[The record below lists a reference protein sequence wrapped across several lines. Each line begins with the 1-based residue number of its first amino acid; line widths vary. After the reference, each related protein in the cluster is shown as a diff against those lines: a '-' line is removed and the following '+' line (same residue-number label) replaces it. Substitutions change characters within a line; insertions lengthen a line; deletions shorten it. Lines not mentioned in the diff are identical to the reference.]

1 VGGWTGLHSEEFH
14 NLYVSESIIRL
25 IKSRRMRWEG
35 HVAHMEEMR
44 NTYNTLIG
52 RPKGRD
58 QSEDLGIEG
67 RIISEWILLE

>member
-1 VGGWTGLHSEEFH
+1 
-14 NLYVSESIIRL
+14 
-25 IKSRRMRWEG
+25 MRWEG